1 MTPLS
6 YKFSYKRLIDTVSNF
21 DLESLGETGEIIKWI
36 IASKPG
42 LSVEKVRAMIEEK
55 KKSYHG
61 LLTDEGAAHLVAQDL
76 GVAVDYT
83 GGRSIKLEDLVSG
96 LKDVSFEAFVVYIGE
111 VKKFKRKQGEGKV
124 LRLVLDDGTKQVN
137 CVIWDDKVDE
147 FLSMNPS
154 IGWRI
159 KILHG
164 YTKSGIE
171 GVEVHVG
178 SRGAIKLEQALN
190 VGAPVKKISSLTVDD
205 RAFILDVFIAS
216 KSGLKTFKVNNRE
229 GRVLRVNVRDDSGFL
244 TLVLWNDVADRIAN
258 VEGGS
263 MLRILGGKV
272 RLRATGGLEIHINNP
287 AMINVLPF
295 KKRPEE
301 MASKVADL
309 KPNVKGLTLLLRA
322 YSQPFTRI
330 FKTPS
335 GVEGRVTSLLAGD
348 STGLVLINFWGKA
361 SYYAE
366 EIKNGDVFTV
376 KNAYTRMGLREMEVH
391 VGSDGALERRADLS
405 DFKVLD
411 LKREV
416 KDLREEDRYITLE
429 GTILTSPEARSVN
442 TDKGEVK
449 VASFMLGDDTGS
461 IRVTVWRELAE
472 KCEKLE
478 AEAVVR
484 LTHLYVRRGLSEEL
498 EASTTRFSELTVIK
512 NVD

>member
-6 YKFSYKRLIDTVSNF
+6 YKFSYKRLIDTASNF
-21 DLESLGETGEIIKWI
+21 DLESLGEIGEIIKYI
-36 IASKPG
+36 LTSKPG
-42 LSVEKVRAMIEEK
+42 LSVEKIRAMIEEK
-55 KKSYHG
+55 KKNYHG

-83 GGRSIKLEDLVSG
+83 GGKIIKLEDLVSG
-96 LKDVSFEAFVVYIGE
+96 LKDVSLEASIVYIGE

-124 LRLVLDDGTKQVN
+124 LRLVLDDGSKQMN
-137 CVIWDDKVDE
+137 CVLWDGKVDD
-147 FLSMNPS
+147 FLLMNPS
-154 IGWRI
+154 VGWKI

-164 YTKSGIE
+164 YTKSGVE

-178 SRGAIKLEQALN
+178 SRGAVKLEQTLN
-190 VGAPVKKISSLTVDD
+190 AGASVKKISSLTVDD
-205 RAFILDVFIAS
+205 RIFTLEVFIVS
-216 KSGLKTFKVNNRE
+216 KGGLKTFKVNDRE

-244 TLVLWNDVADRIAN
+244 TLVLWNDAADKIAN
-258 VEGGS
+258 VEDGS
-263 MLRILGGKV
+263 MLRILGGKI

-287 AMINVLPF
+287 SMVSILPF
-295 KKRPEE
+295 KARLEE
-301 MASKVADL
+301 IVSKVADL

-322 YSQPFTRI
+322 YSQPFTRV
-330 FKTPS
+330 FKTP
-335 GVEGRVTSLLAGD
+335 GEVTGRVTSLLAGD
-348 STGLVLINFWGKA
+348 DTGLILINFWGKA

-366 EIKNGDVFTV
+366 EIKDGNVFTV
-376 KNAYTRMGLREMEVH
+376 KNAYTRMGLREIEAH
-391 VGSDGALERRADLS
+391 VGSDGILEKRTDLS
-405 DFKVLD
+405 DFKVLN

-416 KDLREEDRYITLE
+416 KDLREGDRYITLE

-461 IRVTVWRELAE
+461 IRITVWRELAE